1 MKNYIIKIY
10 AVIIS
15 VIIVTACGNY
25 DYDVEKA
32 LRYATGNRS
41 ELESVLHH
49 YRKVDIDE
57 QKFKAACYLIKHM
70 PYHRSYP
77 AEAYAEY
84 CREMDSLFRDVEK
97 GDTTIAAKATSV
109 SKKYEERLAPIFDIL
124 EIKADYLIHNIDY
137 SFEQWQQSPFLQHL
151 DFDMFCE
158 YVLPYKCLEFQPMN
172 NWKEAWRHQW
182 RGELDQM
189 QQIDELRNNV
199 RRAVEAV
206 TYFYRNSDSLKMEVR
221 QISDM
226 QHIDLLDINALASQ
240 PYGTCLERSRL
251 GLMTCRSK
259 NLPVSFDF
267 TPNWADRG
275 SPHYWNHI
283 KVDRRRDFDYEP
295 YTKYPA
301 QLHYAD
307 NHIAKVFRLTYTP
320 HPILLEAVESG
331 ERIPSSLAGL
341 FMRDVTDEY
350 GHTADISVPLNDNY
364 TSDDSYAYLSVFNN
378 SDWTPSDICRI
389 KRGKANF
396 SKVGLDILYIV
407 MAYRDNILTPISDP
421 FIVGIDKQLHPIKAD
436 TTHLQ
441 ELRLHRKFPAFGHIY
456 GSNRY
461 KKIMGGLIEASNR
474 ADFKNAVRMCEF
486 PQNHFLAGETNVGD
500 STKYRYWRLCSSSGE
515 PTDFAEVYFY
525 IRDSVSHTRGKLIY
539 PNVPIRDVKTDT
551 PLNVC
556 DGDPLTNF
564 TVENKDGFR
573 WVGYDFGKPVS
584 IERVAYVRRGDGNDI
599 CPDDEYELYYWSNDG
614 WKLHEKQ
621 IAKNVYLDFVN
632 LPSDG
637 LYFIKGLSRGEQNR
651 TFIYRNNQILWY

>member
-32 LRYATGNRS
+32 LRYAAGNRS

-172 NWKEAWRHQW
+172 NWKEEWRHQW

-275 SPHYWNHI
+275 SPHFWNHV

-301 QLHYAD
+301 QIHYAD
-307 NHIAKVFRLTYTP
+307 NRMAKVFRLTYAP
-320 HPILLEAVESG
+320 HPILMEAIEDG
-331 ERIPSSLAGL
+331 EKIPSSLSGI
-341 FMRDVTDEY
+341 FMQDVTKEY
-350 GHTADISVPLNDNY
+350 GHTTDVSIDLSDKCKSV
-364 TSDDSYAYLSVFNN
+364 SRYAYLSVFNN

-389 KRGKANF
+389 KHGKAKFTN
-396 SKVGLDILYIV
+396 VGLDILYIV
-407 MAYRDNILTPISDP
+407 MAYKDDVLIPISDP
-421 FIVGIDKQLHPIKAD
+421 FIVGVDKQILPIKID
-436 TTHLQ
+436 TMQRQ
-441 ELRLHRKFPAFGHIY
+441 EIRVHRKFPAFGHIY

-461 KKIMGGLIEASNR
+461 LKLIGGKIVASNSPNFM
-474 ADFKNAVRMCEF
+474 DTITMCEF
-486 PQNHFLAGETNVGD
+486 PHNHYLAGETLVND
-500 STKYRYWRLCSSSGE
+500 TTKYRYWRLQSSSVE
-515 PTDFAEVYFY
+515 PADFAEVYFY
-525 IRDSVSHTRGKLIY
+525 MRDSVSHTRGKLIY